1 MADTE
6 YSKELETAA
15 GIVYLSPETAIF
27 SRSGDFLA
35 LDTVGDTRSHYPRVS
50 LHRAFP
56 LESPYRYISVLD
68 PDECEIGIIRDVDD
82 FPHECAYMLRTELRR
97 RYYVCDLTSVTSV
110 RDKRGFS
117 YWVAKTGDTE
127 VSFTLRDT
135 FNSIRQAPDGTVLIT
150 DIDSNRY
157 TLPSPERLDRR
168 SHRLIE
174 SYL

>member
-1 MADTE
+1 M
-6 YSKELETAA
+6 
-15 GIVYLSPETAIF
+15 
-27 SRSGDFLA
+27 
-35 LDTVGDTRSHYPRVS
+35 
-50 LHRAFP
+50 
-56 LESPYRYISVLD
+56 
-68 PDECEIGIIRDVDD
+68 DD
-82 FPHECAYMLRTELRR
+82 FPHECADMLRTELRR

-127 VSFTLRDT
+127 VSFTLRDP